1 MQEKT
6 DLISIH
12 VDVHRLRKT
21 APSQKPSIISCTIAK
36 NVMTPPSPF
45 LWTSEAYI
53 KNLTLDVNLNWENL
67 CPHFSLTV
75 EKKKWDLHA

>member
-36 NVMTPPSPF
+36 NFMTPLSPS

-53 KNLTLDVNLNWENL
+53 KNLTLGCESELGKSMSSFQSN
-67 CPHFSLTV
+67 C
-75 EKKKWDLHA
+75 